1 MRVEPAVPAEALAKI
16 RAALAPAGAEAV
28 DAPILQPLNLLLDLV
43 GEAMRARLFVVQAEG
58 EAESCLRPDF
68 TVAVARRHL
77 ERGAAEGR
85 YGYEGPAFRAAPDS
99 DAAEEFLQLG
109 LELFAPPDDE
119 TDGGSPVVADAE
131 IASLAWR
138 AAAAGGRDDLTLW
151 LGDVGLF
158 AAFIQSLGLPEALA
172 ARLQRVAGRPRLL
185 AAELARVGEAPAAS
199 GGGQLAA
206 LLSGLPEPQAAAM
219 LEEIW
224 ALAGIE
230 PVGGRGPAEIAARI
244 VRRAAAAE
252 APALTEAQAEAIRA
266 FMAISESPGTG
277 LEKVRA
283 LGQGVGGGKAKALE
297 AALNDWDARLSA
309 LGDIP
314 PGRMRFAP
322 ALGHAFDYYDGL
334 TFEVRSEALGAA
346 RPVASGGRY
355 DGLLARLGGGSAA
368 PNPRG
373 RAVGLVVRPWRA
385 FAGGEA

>member
-1 MRVEPAVPAEALAKI
+1 MRVEPTVPAEALATI
-16 RAALAPAGAEAV
+16 RAALAAAGADAV
-28 DAPILQPLNLLLDLV
+28 DAPILQPLNLLLDLA

-58 EAESCLRPDF
+58 GAESCLRPDF
-68 TVAVARRHL
+68 TVAVARRHI
-77 ERGAAEGR
+77 ERGAGEGR
-85 YGYEGPAFRAAPDS
+85 YIYEGSAFRAAADS
-99 DAAEEFLQLG
+99 EAAEEFLQLG
-109 LELFAPPDDE
+109 GELFAAGEAKEDG
-119 TDGGSPVVADAE
+119 GGSPVAADAE
-131 IASLAWR
+131 IANLAWA
-138 AAAAGGRDDLTLW
+138 AAAAGGREDLTLW

-185 AAELARVGEAPAAS
+185 AAELARVGEAPRA

-206 LLSGLPEPQAAAM
+206 LLSGLPEAQAAAM

-252 APALTEAQAEAIRA
+252 APALTAAQAEAVQA
-266 FMAISESPGTG
+266 FMAISEAPVAG
-277 LEKVRA
+277 LERVRA
-283 LGQGVGGGKAKALE
+283 LGGKTPALD
-297 AALNDWDARLSA
+297 AALADWDARLAA
-309 LGDIP
+309 LRDIP

-334 TFEVRSEALGAA
+334 TFEVRSEALGAD

-355 DGLLARLGGGSAA
+355 DGLLARLGGAA
-368 PNPRG
+368 DA